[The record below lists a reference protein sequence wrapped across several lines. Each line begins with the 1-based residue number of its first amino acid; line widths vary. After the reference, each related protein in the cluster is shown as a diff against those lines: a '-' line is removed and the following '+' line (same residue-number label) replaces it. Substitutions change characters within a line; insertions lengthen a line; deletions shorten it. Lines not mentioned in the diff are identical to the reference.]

1 MRVKV
6 FMATYYRW
14 RRRSVTYSLTVL
26 GSRSEWI
33 ETGNYPL
40 YEDEDVADIFSCPL
54 ESLKI
59 TANSIIM
66 NSPERR
72 SIRGNSSP
80 LHRSGYTICREYE
93 RSAPSSYSTPYVY
106 KANEGQTAYAVSTTN
121 KVSVRHANTF
131 PSAIIYKYG
140 PSRNVS
146 SSSEYVYS
154 TNSSAYPNNTESG
167 SYYYDQKTTIV
178 SPTNPTGLT
187 YSQQISSLLIPI
199 SWNASTSNISNYPV
213 KNYELSYCLN
223 GSSSW
228 QVVET
233 TTETSY
239 YFGLSDPSVTQIQ
252 FRIRAMDTNSKY
264 SDYVTGPVATVQ
276 YVPST
281 PPVLILP
288 QNVKLGTTIAIS
300 WNSVQDATNYI
311 LQRKVLGSEWT
322 QIYSGSN
329 LSCSNLID
337 ALGISYRICFN
348 VGSNYTS
355 PWSEEYKLSTYE
367 KIIEMTY
374 LGSDGQYMPLY
385 PKTIT
390 NAVVNA
396 SDLIQTTML
405 TGKYTG
411 NGMESNEVLLANN
424 IEPKVGFLYDSNGNI
439 TGSVG
444 FNDKGNLVVDK
455 NLGFNESGSEY
466 GYVVIGEKNNN
477 DFE

>member
-1 MRVKV
+1 
-6 FMATYYRW
+6 MATYYRW
-14 RRRSVTYSLTVL
+14 DKSTAKYTESIGTLSSVTITPETESRLYYSTSVFFNPDTAIFTT
-26 GSRSEWI
+26 GAYYTFNFSETK
-33 ETGNYPL
+33 EKTGPIYVGAGP
-40 YEDEDVADIFSCPL
+40 
-54 ESLKI
+54 K
-59 TANSIIM
+59 NSIIYGVETNGQTLIM
-66 NSPERR
+66 R
-72 SIRGNSSP
+72 
-80 LHRSGYTICREYE
+80 
-93 RSAPSSYSTPYVY
+93 SSYSGTSIALSVDSGQMLVY
-106 KANEGQTAYAVSTTN
+106 
-121 KVSVRHANTF
+121 
-131 PSAIIYKYG
+131 
-140 PSRNVS
+140 S
-146 SSSEYVYS
+146 SKLGAKGSFLNYVYS
-154 TNSSAYPNNTESG
+154 TSSSAYPTDGVSG
-167 SYYYDQKTTIV
+167 SYYYDNRTTV
-178 SPTNPTGLT
+178 TSPTNPSGIT

-199 SWNASTSNISNYPV
+199 SWSASISNVSDYPV
-213 KNYELSYCLN
+213 KNYEVSYCLN
-223 GSSSW
+223 NTSSW
-228 QVVET
+228 QVAGT
-233 TTETSY
+233 TTQTTYS
-239 YFGLSDPSVTQIQ
+239 FGLSDPSVTQIQ
-252 FRIRAMDTNSKY
+252 FRVRAMDTNSQY
-264 SDYVTGPVATVQ
+264 SDYVTGSVATVQ
-276 YVPST
+276 YVPAN
-281 PPVLILP
+281 PPVLTLP

-311 LQRKVLGSEWT
+311 VQRKTMDKEEWT

-355 PWSEEYKLSTYE
+355 PWSDEYRLSTYE

-385 PKTIT
+385 PRTIT

-424 IEPKVGFLYDSNGNI
+424 IEPKVGFLYDSSGNV

-444 FNDKGNLVVDK
+444 FNDEGNLVVDK

-466 GYVVIGEKNNN
+466 GYVVIGEKSNN